1 MRYPPAISKSVLITG
16 CSSGIGLATARL
28 LRERGWAVL
37 PTVRKPED
45 VDRLRSEGF
54 NPVQLDVTDS
64 AAIQQTANDVLRLL
78 GGNLG
83 ALVNNAGYG
92 QPGAMEDMT
101 RDAMREQFE
110 VNVFGLQELTN
121 QLVPAFRRQGYGR
134 IVNVSS
140 VLGRISIPFS
150 GIYSASK
157 FAVEAMSDAMR
168 IELWN
173 SGVAVSLIE
182 PGPIE
187 SAFRKTSKDRAL
199 GQQEHFA
206 RSYFEDY
213 YREQIKAEG
222 TRKKFTHYFMLR
234 PEAVARK
241 ILHALESPRP
251 RRRYPVTAV
260 AYVIEFLRRFV
271 SDGLIDRAMSRRLA
285 RGVS

>member
-1 MRYPPAISKSVLITG
+1 MKYPEVVSRSVLVTG

-28 LRERGWAVL
+28 LRDRGWAVV
-37 PTVRKPED
+37 PTARKPED
-45 VDRLRSEGF
+45 MDRLRSEGF
-54 NPVQLDVTDS
+54 NPVQLDMTDS

-101 RDAMREQFE
+101 RDAMRDQFE

-140 VLGRISIPFS
+140 VLGRISIPFM

-157 FAVEAMSDAMR
+157 FAVEALSDAMR
-168 IELWN
+168 VELWN
-173 SGVAVSLIE
+173 SGVAVSLVE

-187 SAFRKTSKDRAL
+187 TAFRKTSKDRAL
-199 GQQEHFA
+199 GQQEHFE
-206 RSYFEDY
+206 RSYFEKY
-213 YREQIKAEG
+213 YREQVKESGA
-222 TRKKFTHYFMLR
+222 RKKLSHIFMLP

-260 AYVIEFLRRFV
+260 AHMIEFLRRFV
-271 SDGLIDRAMSRRLA
+271 PDGFIDRIMSRRLA
-285 RGVS
+285 

>member
-1 MRYPPAISKSVLITG
+1 MNYPGVVSKSVLVTG
-16 CSSGIGLATARL
+16 CSSGIGLAAARL
-28 LRERGWAVL
+28 LRDRGWAVL
-37 PTVRKPED
+37 PTARKPED
-45 VDRLRSEGF
+45 RDRLSADGF
-54 NPVQLDVTDS
+54 NPVQLDMTDS

-92 QPGAMEDMT
+92 QPGAMEDLT
-101 RDAMREQFE
+101 REAMREQFE

-140 VLGRISIPFS
+140 VLGRLSIPFM

-157 FAVEAMSDAMR
+157 HAVEAMSDAMR
-168 IELWN
+168 VELWN

-187 SAFRKTSKDRAL
+187 TEFRKTSKDWAL
-199 GQQEHFA
+199 SQQEHFA
-206 RSYFEDY
+206 RSHFEKY
-213 YREQIKAEG
+213 YREKIGGAK
-222 TRKKFTHYFMLR
+222 TKKKSTHILMAS

-241 ILHALESPRP
+241 IRRALESPRP
-251 RRRYPVTAV
+251 RRRYPVTAI
-260 AYVIEFLRRFV
+260 AYTIEFMRRFV
-271 SDGLIDRAMSRRLA
+271 PDGLIDRIMARRLA
-285 RGVS
+285 

>member
-1 MRYPPAISKSVLITG
+1 MKYPGVVSKSVLITG
-16 CSSGIGLATARL
+16 CSSGIGLAAARL
-28 LRERGWAVL
+28 LRERGWAVI
-37 PTVRKPED
+37 PTARKPED
-45 VDRLRSEGF
+45 VGRLRSEGF
-54 NPVQLDVTDS
+54 NPVYLDVTDS
-64 AAIQQTANDVLRLL
+64 AAIQKTANDVLRLL

-140 VLGRISIPFS
+140 VLGRISIPFM

-168 IELWN
+168 VELWN
-173 SGVAVSLIE
+173 SGVAVSLVE

-187 SAFRKTSKDRAL
+187 TAFRKATKNRAL
-199 GQQEHFA
+199 DQQEHFK
-206 RSYFEDY
+206 RSYFGEY
-213 YREQIKAEG
+213 YREQVEE
-222 TRKKFTHYFMLR
+222 TETKKKLTHVFMLS
-234 PEAVARK
+234 PDAVARK
-241 ILHALESPRP
+241 IVHALESPRP
-251 RRRYPVTAV
+251 RRRYPVTTV
-260 AYVIEFLRRFV
+260 AYMIEFLRRYV
-271 SDGLIDRAMSRRLA
+271 PDGLVDRIMARRLA
-285 RGVS
+285 

>member
-1 MRYPPAISKSVLITG
+1 M
-16 CSSGIGLATARL
+16 
-28 LRERGWAVL
+28 
-37 PTVRKPED
+37 
-45 VDRLRSEGF
+45 
-54 NPVQLDVTDS
+54 TDS
-64 AAIQQTANDVLRLL
+64 AAIQQTANDVLRLF
-78 GGNLG
+78 GGKLG

-101 RDAMREQFE
+101 REAMREQFE

-121 QLVPAFRRQGYGR
+121 QLIPAFRRQGYGR

-140 VLGRISIPFS
+140 VLGRLSIPFM

-157 FAVEAMSDAMR
+157 HAVEAMSDAMR
-168 IELWN
+168 VELWN

-187 SAFRKTSKDRAL
+187 TAFRKTAMDRAL
-199 GQQEHFA
+199 SQREHFR
-206 RSYFEDY
+206 RSHFEKY
-213 YREQIKAEG
+213 YREQLSGAK
-222 TRKKFTHYFMLR
+222 TKRKLSDIFMSP

-260 AYVIEFLRRFV
+260 AYMIELLRRFV
-271 SDGLIDRAMSRRLA
+271 PDGWIDRMLSQRLA
-285 RGVS
+285 

>member
-1 MRYPPAISKSVLITG
+1 MKYPEVVSRSVLVTG

-28 LRERGWAVL
+28 LRDRGWAVL
-37 PTVRKPED
+37 PTARKPED
-45 VDRLRSEGF
+45 IQQLRSEGF
-54 NPVQLDVTDS
+54 NPVTLDVTDS
-64 AAIQQTANDVLRLL
+64 AAIEQTANDVLRLL

-92 QPGAMEDMT
+92 QPGAMEDIT

-121 QLVPAFRRQGYGR
+121 QLIPAFRRQGYGR

-140 VLGRISIPFS
+140 VLGRISIPFM

-168 IELWN
+168 VELWN
-173 SGVAVSLIE
+173 SGVAVSLVE

-187 SAFRKTSKDRAL
+187 TAFRKTSKDRAV
-199 GQQEHFA
+199 GQQAHFE
-206 RSYFEDY
+206 RSHFEKY
-213 YREQIKAEG
+213 YREQAEQLG
-222 TRKKFTHYFMLR
+222 ARKKLTHIFMMS

-241 ILHALESPRP
+241 IQHALESPRP
-251 RRRYPVTAV
+251 RRRYPVTPV
-260 AYVIEFLRRFV
+260 AHMIEFLRRFV
-271 SDGLIDRAMSRRLA
+271 PDGVIDRIMAVRL
-285 RGVS
+285 R

>member
-1 MRYPPAISKSVLITG
+1 MKYPEVVSKSVLVTG

-28 LRERGWAVL
+28 LRDRGWAVL
-37 PTVRKPED
+37 PTARKPED
-45 VDRLRSEGF
+45 MDRLRSEGF

-64 AAIQQTANDVLRLL
+64 AAIHQTANDVLRLF
-78 GGNLG
+78 GGRLG

-140 VLGRISIPFS
+140 VLGRISIPFM

-157 FAVEAMSDAMR
+157 YAVEAMSDAMR
-168 IELWN
+168 VELWN
-173 SGVAVSLIE
+173 SGIAVSLVE

-187 SAFRKTSKDRAL
+187 TAFRKTSKDRAL
-199 GQQEHFA
+199 GQQEHFG
-206 RSYFEDY
+206 RSHFEKY
-213 YREQIKAEG
+213 YREQVSKAE
-222 TRKKFTHYFMLR
+222 TKEKLTHVFMLP

-260 AYVIEFLRRFV
+260 AYVIEFLRHFV
-271 SDGLIDRAMSRRLA
+271 PDGLIDRVMSRRLA
-285 RGVS
+285 

>member
-1 MRYPPAISKSVLITG
+1 MKYPVVVSRSVLVTG

-28 LRERGWAVL
+28 LREHGWAVL
-37 PTVRKPED
+37 PTARKPED
-45 VDRLRSEGF
+45 MDRLRSEGF

-83 ALVNNAGYG
+83 ALVNNSGYG

-121 QLVPAFRRQGYGR
+121 QLIPAFRRQGYGR

-140 VLGRISIPFS
+140 VLGRISIPFM

-168 IELWN
+168 VELWN
-173 SGVAVSLIE
+173 SGVAVSLVE

-187 SAFRKTSKDRAL
+187 TAFRKTSKDRAV
-199 GQQEHFA
+199 GQQEHFG
-206 RSYFEDY
+206 RSYFEKY
-213 YREQIKAEG
+213 YREQAKEEE
-222 TRKKFTHYFMLR
+222 TRKKLTHVFMVP

-251 RRRYPVTAV
+251 RRRYPVTPV
-260 AYVIEFLRRFV
+260 AYMIEFLRRFV
-271 SDGLIDRAMSRRLA
+271 PDGLIDWIMSRRLA
-285 RGVS
+285 

>member
-1 MRYPPAISKSVLITG
+1 
-16 CSSGIGLATARL
+16 
-28 LRERGWAVL
+28 
-37 PTVRKPED
+37 
-45 VDRLRSEGF
+45 
-54 NPVQLDVTDS
+54 
-64 AAIQQTANDVLRLL
+64 
-78 GGNLG
+78 
-83 ALVNNAGYG
+83 LVNNAGYG

-150 GIYSASK
+150 GLYSASK

-173 SGVAVSLIE
+173 SGVAVSLVE

-187 SAFRKTSKDRAL
+187 TAFRKTSKELARS
-199 GQQEHFA
+199 QQEHFG
-206 RSYFEDY
+206 RSHFEKH
-213 YREQIKAEG
+213 YREHVKEEK
-222 TRKKFTHYFMLR
+222 TEDKFTHVFTLP

-260 AYVIEFLRRFV
+260 AYMIEFLRWFV
-271 SDGLIDRAMSRRLA
+271 PDGMIDRVMARRL
-285 RGVS
+285 V

>member
-1 MRYPPAISKSVLITG
+1 MKYPDVVSKSVLVTG
-16 CSSGIGLATARL
+16 CSSGIGLATTRL

-37 PTVRKPED
+37 PTARKPED
-45 VDRLRSEGF
+45 IQQLRAEGF
-54 NPVQLDVTDS
+54 NPIQLDVTDS
-64 AAIQQTANDVLRLL
+64 AAIEQTANDVLRLL

-92 QPGAMEDMT
+92 QPGAMEDLT

-110 VNVFGLQELTN
+110 VNVFGMQELTN
-121 QLVPAFRRQGYGR
+121 QFIPAFRRQGYGR

-199 GQQEHFA
+199 SQQEHFA
-206 RSYFEDY
+206 RSHFENY
-213 YREQIKAEG
+213 YREELKAAE
-222 TRKKFTHYFMLR
+222 TRKRFTHHFTQP

-260 AYVIEFLRRFV
+260 AHMIEFLRRFV
-271 SDGLIDRAMSRRLA
+271 PDGLIDRIMSRRLA
-285 RGVS
+285 